1 MIINNRTKMKVVTK
15 TSCVEFS
22 PQDCRR
28 TFATIAEAVNLPLT
42 MIKRL
47 MNHVTTNDVTGGY
60 IVTEEETTRAA
71 INKIA
76 TYITAKVSDDGK
88 VIHLNMARNGDKSY
102 YSHTSYTCIPININE
117 AIIMS
122 RQAAIRLDDDI
133 YTRLQ
138 ELASKTGRTAT
149 FYMREAIETHI
160 EDLEDI
166 YLAEQTLDQV
176 KSGKQRTFSLN
187 EVERELGLE
196 D

>member
-1 MIINNRTKMKVVTK
+1 
-15 TSCVEFS
+15 
-22 PQDCRR
+22 
-28 TFATIAEAVNLPLT
+28 
-42 MIKRL
+42 
-47 MNHVTTNDVTGGY
+47 
-60 IVTEEETTRAA
+60 
-71 INKIA
+71 
-76 TYITAKVSDDGK
+76 
-88 VIHLNMARNGDKSY
+88 
-102 YSHTSYTCIPININE
+102 
-117 AIIMS
+117 MS
-122 RQAAIRLDDDI
+122 RQAAIRLEDDI

-149 FYMREAIETHI
+149 FYMREAIETHL